1 MIPLLKKLFRE
12 ETNNTLIQLLR
23 YTFVGGIAFVVDF
36 GLLVS
41 LTEFIG
47 IHYLISA
54 AIAFMAG
61 LVTNYI
67 MSISWVFNQRSI
79 KNKSAEFAIFG
90 LIGLVGL
97 AMTELIIWS
106 ATEKLLFHYIVS
118 KIFATIIVYFFN
130 FSVRKYVLFK

>member
-47 IHYLISA
+47 IHYLTSA